1 MPVAS
6 TVWRPGRP
14 VPLGTI
20 LGTLRRGSGD
30 ATYAVRDGQVWR
42 GLRTPDGAATL
53 ALCAHPGAGELA
65 ARAWGDGAE
74 WAVARVPAMLGAQ
87 DDVRGFEPAHPL
99 LAAVHRRHPHW
110 RVPRSGLV
118 YEAVVAAALEQKV
131 TGREAWIGWRRLVN
145 RHGDVAPGPA
155 GEQGLRVLPAPEVLR
170 RIPSWEWL
178 SMHVDGARSR
188 LVVRAAQL
196 ADSLQRTLDVDHASA
211 ERMLRSVPGIG
222 VWTAAEVR
230 QRAHGDADAVSF
242 GDYHLPVSIGHA
254 LIGRAVDGAELAELL
269 EPYSPHRYRVQR
281 LVELA
286 GIRAE
291 RHGPRMAPRR
301 HLPGSVRWS
310 GNPDGAPCVPVA

>member
-1 MPVAS
+1 VTTTALVVPMAS
-6 TVWRPGRP
+6 TVWRPAWP
-14 VPLGTI
+14 VPLDTI
-20 LGTLRRGSGD
+20 LGPLRRGSGD
-30 ATYAVRDGQVWR
+30 ATYAVRNGQVWR
-42 GLRTPDGAATL
+42 GLRTPEGAATL
-53 ALCAHPGAGELA
+53 ALSAHPTAGEVA
-65 ARAWGDGAE
+65 ATAWGAGAE
-74 WAVARVPAMLGAQ
+74 WAVARVPAMLGA
-87 DDVRGFEPAHPL
+87 DDDPRGFRPLHPVL
-99 LAAVHRRHPHW
+99 TAAYRQHPHW

-118 YEAVVAAALEQKV
+118 YEALVAAALEQKV
-131 TGREAWIGWRRLVN
+131 TGREAWAGWRRLVH
-145 RHGDVAPGPA
+145 RHGDAAPGPG
-155 GEQGLRVLPAPEVLR
+155 GERGLRVLPAPEVVR

-196 ADSLQRTLDVDHASA
+196 ADSLQHTLDADNVSA

-242 GDYHLPVSIGHA
+242 GDYHIPSSIGHA
-254 LIGRAVDGAELAELL
+254 LIGRAVDDAELAELL

-291 RHGPRMAPRR
+291 RHGPRMAPRQ
-301 HLPGSVRWS
+301 HLPGSLR
-310 GNPDGAPCVPVA
+310 